1 MFALNKL
8 KGIAVLLSVSMLVF
22 FAGCGEKTKKVSKES
37 SVNVTVSEVKL
48 QTIEETATYTGELK
62 AGESTSVSAKV
73 SGNVEAIYCEVGDY
87 VNEGDVLLQIDDTD
101 YRTQYNQANAAYQ
114 AALSQSKTVVSSAQI
129 EYNNAKTNLENQK
142 VLYESGAISKLA
154 YDAAV
159 TRYDNAK
166 INLDAAVEQS
176 GVGSAKAMLDAAQNS
191 LNYTTIKAP
200 ISGYISNKNANVGQ
214 MAAPGV
220 EIFSIKKT
228 EKINAQINVTES
240 IISKVTVG
248 AKAKIKV
255 DSVDEEIEGNVTV
268 ANPTKNAQT
277 GMYYISIS
285 IDNADGILKDGMFA
299 DITLTLSDSADTL
312 VVPSD
317 SVIEDEDGKKYVYIT
332 DGETAEKIEVT
343 VGIVTEEYTEIIKG
357 VSEGDKVIVTG
368 KEYLSEENN
377 NIKIVK

>member
-8 KGIAVLLSVSMLVF
+8 KGIAVLLSVSMFVF
-22 FAGCGEKTKKVSKES
+22 FAGCGEKTKKVSKDS

>member
-312 VVPSD
+312 VAPSD

>member
-1 MFALNKL
+1 LNKL